1 MPTHHVTYRAT
12 GRFAPIVCDY
22 IEGSRALREFYTRT
36 PDKKG
41 LEDALSSRQF
51 DPGMRATLCTAINQG
66 YSGVEVP
73 PAVRKNIDALRREGT
88 FTVTTGHQLCLF
100 TGPLYVPFK
109 ILNTVRLAAELSTAQ
124 RPVVPV
130 FWMATEDHDRDE
142 IDHVRVAGTKL
153 SWPGSA
159 GGAVGRMKL
168 KGIEALLAELDP
180 LLGSGPHAEEL
191 RAILRSA
198 YQEERTLAEATRHF
212 VNALFGRFGV
222 VVVDGD
228 DPALKRAFAPIM
240 QEELLNEV
248 AARSVRYANEK
259 LEPHY
264 TIQAHVRDLNLFHM
278 RPGHRSRIERDGD
291 QYKVLDDGPVFTLDN
306 LVIELQLR
314 PQQFSPNVLL
324 RPVYQETVLPN
335 IAYVGGGGELAY
347 WLQLRWLFQ
356 ALQVPMPALLL
367 RTSAAFLSEKQAA
380 RVRSLG
386 LEIADLFTSKVE
398 LEKRV
403 ALERASFSTSLNEER
418 SAHSQFYTD
427 LAVRAKAADPS
438 LEASV
443 GARAAQA
450 LKGLDKIERQLV
462 RAAKQQQADAL
473 RQLGEVLTTLFP
485 DGLQERSDNFM
496 PWYAAEGPA
505 FFDRLLEALDPLDPQ
520 FSVIE
525 G

>member
-1 MPTHHVTYRAT
+1 M
-12 GRFAPIVCDY
+12 
-22 IEGSRALREFYTRT
+22 
-36 PDKKG
+36 
-41 LEDALSSRQF
+41 
-51 DPGMRATLCTAINQG
+51 
-66 YSGVEVP
+66 
-73 PAVRKNIDALRREGT
+73 
-88 FTVTTGHQLCLF
+88 
-100 TGPLYVPFK
+100 
-109 ILNTVRLAAELSTAQ
+109 
-124 RPVVPV
+124 
-130 FWMATEDHDRDE
+130 
-142 IDHVRVAGTKL
+142 
-153 SWPGSA
+153 
-159 GGAVGRMKL
+159 
-168 KGIEALLAELDP
+168 
-180 LLGSGPHAEEL
+180 
-191 RAILRSA
+191 
-198 YQEERTLAEATRHF
+198 
-212 VNALFGRFGV
+212 
-222 VVVDGD
+222 
-228 DPALKRAFAPIM
+228 
-240 QEELLNEV
+240 
-248 AARSVRYANEK
+248 
-259 LEPHY
+259 
-264 TIQAHVRDLNLFHM
+264 
-278 RPGHRSRIERDGD
+278 
-291 QYKVLDDGPVFTLDN
+291 LDDGPVFTLDN

-335 IAYVGGGGELAY
+335 IAYIGGGGELAY

-403 ALERASFSTSLNEER
+403 ALERASFSTSLNDER
-418 SAHSQFYTD
+418 SVQSQLYKD
-427 LAVRAKAADPS
+427 LAVRAKAVDLS

-450 LKGLDKIERQLV
+450 SKGLDKIERQLV

-505 FFDRLLEALDPLDPQ
+505 FFDRLLEALDPLDPR